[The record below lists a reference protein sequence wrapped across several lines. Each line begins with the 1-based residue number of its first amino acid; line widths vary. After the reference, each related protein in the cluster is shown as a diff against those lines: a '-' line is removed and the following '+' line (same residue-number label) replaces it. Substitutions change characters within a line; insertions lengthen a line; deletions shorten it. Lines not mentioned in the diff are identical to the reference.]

1 MINYFQRSML
11 HFSGLVVIVFVFNFS
26 CKTNEDFQP
35 KNDSG
40 SYVIKGKKNYLNG
53 YPAINPDGSVNVVVE
68 IPAGSRDKWE
78 VAKDEGDLRW
88 EFSDGKPRVVNYLA
102 YPGNYG
108 MIPQTLL
115 PKNLGGDGD
124 PLDVIIL
131 GSAISRGDVVTAKI
145 IGVLKLLDDGEQDDK
160 LIAVRPID
168 QLGAVNNLSE
178 LKNKYPGITDIL
190 ETWFTHY
197 KGKGRIQSLG
207 FDDVDKA
214 KEILN
219 EAAKAYQMVRSSK

>member
-1 MINYFQRSML
+1 MINYFQKFML
-11 HFSGLVVIVFVFNFS
+11 RYSGLAAIVLVFNFG
-26 CKTNEDFQP
+26 CQTNEDFQS
-35 KNDSG
+35 KKASG
-40 SYVIKGKKNYLNG
+40 SYIIKGEKNYLNG

-68 IPAGSRDKWE
+68 IPAGTRNKWE
-78 VAKDEGDLRW
+78 VTKNKGDLRW
-88 EFSDGKPRVVNYLA
+88 EFRDGKPRVVNYLA

-115 PKNLGGDGD
+115 PKKLGGDGD

-131 GSAISRGDVVTAKI
+131 GSAISRGDVVSAKI

-168 QLGAVNNLSE
+168 QLGSVNNLSE

-190 ETWFTHY
+190 ETWFTSY
-197 KGKGRIQSLG
+197 KGKGRMQSLG
-207 FDDVDKA
+207 FDDVVKA
-214 KEILN
+214 KKIIN
-219 EAAKAYQMVRSSK
+219 EAVKAYQQDHSSK